1 MPASGGAGPTI
12 VSGGKDSADP
22 NVQADYGMVTI
33 SLGVASRIPFHQN
46 CIESLVSGAEQVL
59 YAAKNRG
66 RDQFCSAADD
76 VNVMADGTV

>member
-1 MPASGGAGPTI
+1 
-12 VSGGKDSADP
+12 
-22 NVQADYGMVTI
+22 MVTI

-46 CIESLVSGAEQVL
+46 CIESLVSSAEQVL